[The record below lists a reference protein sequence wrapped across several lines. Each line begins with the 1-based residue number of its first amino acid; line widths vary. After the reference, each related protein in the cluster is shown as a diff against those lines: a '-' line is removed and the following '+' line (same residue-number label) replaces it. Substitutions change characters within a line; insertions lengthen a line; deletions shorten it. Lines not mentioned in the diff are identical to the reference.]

1 MSDVI
6 IIQALKDK
14 SGASKLASKMMKL
27 GGEIVDNKFL
37 GKIAYAQAISGQLE
51 SALITVK
58 KMNVGVDLSETLI
71 NITNHINL
79 QQEDL
84 LTLYH

>member
-1 MSDVI
+1 
-6 IIQALKDK
+6 
-14 SGASKLASKMMKL
+14 MKL

>member
-1 MSDVI
+1 MKFIKKPQKSLGQNFLFDKNI
-6 IIQALKDK
+6 INKIVNITKIGQNNSILEIG
-14 SGASKLASKMMKL
+14 SGTGFLSLELARNGLS
-27 GGEIVDNKFL
+27 V
-37 GKIAYAQAISGQLE
+37 
-51 SALITVK
+51 
-58 KMNVGVDLSETLI
+58 VGVDLSETLI